1 MAQTAV
7 RAEYIYINL
16 NAISLD
22 FGSIFSDESLL
33 DILNN
38 CIPPTFIIGMRV
50 IAITI
55 IPIPPNHCKI
65 ALHNRIPL
73 GAFSKLDMIVDP
85 VVVIPDILSK
95 KASVIDI
102 SIEEKINGKDPK
114 TATLSQDKDVNKKAC
129 CKLTFL
135 S

>member
-1 MAQTAV
+1 
-7 RAEYIYINL
+7 
-16 NAISLD
+16 
-22 FGSIFSDESLL
+22 
-33 DILNN
+33 
-38 CIPPTFIIGMRV
+38 MRV

-114 TATLSQDKDVNKKAC
+114 TATLNQDKDVNKKAC